1 MALNDDDMEAMVM
14 LLRDKTHLVRFNAS
28 EVEAVLR
35 FMESQGA
42 DLKPAPHGFE
52 LPDLRG
58 RVSAFADAII
68 EPEAAPTVE

>member
-42 DLKPAPHGFE
+42 DLKPEAPAPWPE
-52 LPDLRG
+52 T
-58 RVSAFADAII
+58 DA
-68 EPEAAPTVE
+68 EPEVVTIPREESE